1 MNIESK
7 IAHMLFFA
15 SVKNGFFDYNTSIKF
30 SLIKFNENK
39 SIELSPSLLEYL
51 CYKIVKNHFLHEN
64 FINTDIVLIT
74 EKVLSLVNDQNI
86 FKLTN
91 KKYIIILIQDEQK
104 QKWNLIMFPNLQEQI
119 NNCFNSKNKKKIVVY
134 IISSNLYEEDEYET
148 ESNVDI
154 LSLNK
159 YINNYINK
167 EREVSINNINSVF
180 EQVTD
185 TINQKLGNN
194 STERENI
201 KTTIIDTKNEFDG
214 MCEET
219 LNHFDEVK
227 NQKNEIEYKINS
239 QMEEQFGKV
248 NDILSNEVE
257 IEEKNRNDIINASQ
271 IYLAD
276 LGKKM
281 KNEKI
286 ER

>member
-1 MNIESK
+1 MIEGKNSNNKSNNNNSNTNEANDISEDNIQNLLNKLRDIHHKSE
-7 IAHMLFFA
+7 
-15 SVKNGFFDYNTSIKF
+15 VRTFDLNE
-30 SLIKFNENK
+30 KFNQIK
-39 SIELSPSLLEYL
+39 DDL
-51 CYKIVKNHFLHEN
+51 
-64 FINTDIVLIT
+64 
-74 EKVLSLVNDQNI
+74 QNI
-86 FKLTN
+86 IDAY
-91 KKYIIILIQDEQK
+91 KK
-104 QKWNLIMFPNLQEQI
+104 
-119 NNCFNSKNKKKIVVY
+119 
-134 IISSNLYEEDEYET
+134 NLYEEDEYET

-159 YINNYINK
+159 YINNYMDK

-201 KTTIIDTKNEFDG
+201 KTKIIETKNKFDG

-219 LNHFDEVK
+219 LNHFEEVK
-227 NQKNEIEYKINS
+227 NQKNVIEDKINS

>member
-1 MNIESK
+1 LRDIHHKSE
-7 IAHMLFFA
+7 
-15 SVKNGFFDYNTSIKF
+15 VRTFDLNE
-30 SLIKFNENK
+30 KFNQIK
-39 SIELSPSLLEYL
+39 DDL
-51 CYKIVKNHFLHEN
+51 
-64 FINTDIVLIT
+64 
-74 EKVLSLVNDQNI
+74 QNI
-86 FKLTN
+86 IDAY
-91 KKYIIILIQDEQK
+91 KK
-104 QKWNLIMFPNLQEQI
+104 
-119 NNCFNSKNKKKIVVY
+119 
-134 IISSNLYEEDEYET
+134 NLYEEDEYET

-159 YINNYINK
+159 YINNYMDK

-201 KTTIIDTKNEFDG
+201 NTKIIETKNKFDG

-219 LNHFDEVK
+219 LNHFEEVK
-227 NQKNEIEYKINS
+227 NQKNEIEDKINS